1 MPARRRPGRDI
12 WDGDEFVDISS
23 HSDGEPPQ
31 RARPLR
37 EQAGGRPS
45 RRGAGTRPQRPGQGA
60 SSSPR
65 RRPGPD
71 GGPVPKGPPRRPASQ
86 RRGSPTP
93 PPKARRPREP
103 QPRKRKPP
111 MSKGLRRFITLGVL
125 FVMAAATCILAVSLA
140 FKISDITVT
149 GDQVYQA
156 EDILRLCDYQLG
168 ENLFFVSTKD
178 REEKLKAQLPYIAD
192 VDIRRH
198 IPGTLEIH
206 ITGTEVASCIAEGGS
221 WLYISG
227 EGKILERQAEPR
239 AGVMQIEGL
248 APVSPQVGQPV
259 QLEDQGV
266 QEAYSQILST
276 IVELG
281 AWGAFTR
288 LDLSDPYNITL
299 WYQDRVE
306 FKLGNAT
313 QLPYKVQFG
322 YKLLQEGK
330 IGPEEHGTLDLTYA
344 DVRRAGFTSTPG
356 SAPSTSATTASGPAS
371 SVPEESQND
380 TGGDD
385 GGTDGYTDDTG
396 GTDDSW
402 DTYWEDTGDAIPD
415 G

>member
-1 MPARRRPGRDI
+1 MPMGQKPVRRQRPPRGI
-12 WDGDEFVDISS
+12 WDGDDFTDISS

-37 EQAGGRPS
+37 EPAGGRKPRQGARPERPAARPAP
-45 RRGAGTRPQRPGQGA
+45 RRGGRPAEGGRPG
-60 SSSPR
+60 SPQ
-65 RRPGPD
+65 
-71 GGPVPKGPPRRPASQ
+71 RPASQ
-86 RRGSPTP
+86 RRGSPAP

-111 MSKGLRRFITLGVL
+111 MSKGLRRLITFGVL
-125 FVMAAATCILAVSLA
+125 AMMAAATWLLAVSLL
-140 FKISDITVT
+140 FKISAITVT

-156 EDILRLCDYQLG
+156 EDILRLCDYRVG

-178 REEKLKAQLPYIAD
+178 REEKLKAQLPYIAE

-206 ITGTEVASCIAEGGS
+206 ITGTEVACCIAEGGS
-221 WLYISG
+221 WLYVSG

-239 AGVMQIEGL
+239 PGVMQIEGL
-248 APVSPQVGQPV
+248 SPVNPQTGQSV
-259 QLEDQGV
+259 ELGDQGV
-266 QEAYSQILST
+266 QEAYSQILSV

-306 FKLGNAT
+306 FRLGNAAE
-313 QLPYKVQFG
+313 LPYKIQFG

-330 IGPEEHGTLDLTYA
+330 IGPEESGVLDLTYA

-356 SAPSTSATTASGPAS
+356 SASSASPPPGGANTGQEDGSGGDSDAGDSQEDTWEPGGEEEGDTEWDA
-371 SVPEESQND
+371 PEE
-380 TGGDD
+380 
-385 GGTDGYTDDTG
+385 
-396 GTDDSW
+396 
-402 DTYWEDTGDAIPD
+402 EE
-415 G
+415 